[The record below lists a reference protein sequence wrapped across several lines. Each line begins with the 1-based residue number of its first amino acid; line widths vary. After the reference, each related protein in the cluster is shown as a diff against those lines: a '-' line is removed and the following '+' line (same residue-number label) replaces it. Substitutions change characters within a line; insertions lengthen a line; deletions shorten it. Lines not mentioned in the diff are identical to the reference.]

1 MYRDGGGFFKSA
13 KLQIAKHL
21 IRLNIQSAYYAK
33 PSKHLNRLNF
43 YLHSLQLFNFELRT
57 LNVEHFFLFTI
68 HYSQGV
74 TLSPKFLP

>member
-43 YLHSLQLFNFELRT
+43 YLHSLQLFNFEL
-57 LNVEHFFLFTI
+57 
-68 HYSQGV
+68 
-74 TLSPKFLP
+74 